1 MKSKLL
7 ASLVASTLVSLSA
20 RAETP
25 AAPMPSAATPA
36 PAAVA
41 APQAPKFSD
50 DQVLEVLG
58 WYIGKSSGLADF
70 ELTAEQLDVIVRGMR
85 LAHAGKDAPSELQAI
100 GPDVD
105 KFIKERRAV
114 AMEKMS
120 AKAKEEGAKALA
132 EATARP
138 GALKTPSGVI
148 YEILKPGEGVFPKA
162 TDTVSVQYIGK
173 LPDGSTFDSSYESGQ
188 PVEFPLAGVIPGWT
202 EGIQKINKGGKIR
215 LTIPSD
221 LAYGPEPR
229 QGIPANSVLIFEV
242 ELVDIKAPVAE
253 PAAPVP
259 ATAPEPAK

>member
-7 ASLVASTLVSLSA
+7 ASLVASTLVTLSA
-20 RAETP
+20 RAEAP
-25 AAPMPSAATPA
+25 AAPTA
-36 PAAVA
+36 PAAAPAAAA
-41 APQAPKFSD
+41 APQASKFSEA
-50 DQVLEVLG
+50 QVLEVLG
-58 WYIGKSSGLADF
+58 WYIGKSSGLSDF
-70 ELTAEQLDVIVRGMR
+70 ELTGEQLEVIIRGMR

-105 KFIKERRAV
+105 KFIKERRTV
-114 AMEKMS
+114 AMARMA
-120 AKAKEEGAKALA
+120 AKAKEEGGKALA
-132 EATARP
+132 EAAARP
-138 GALKTPSGVI
+138 GAQKTASGVI
-148 YEILKPGEGVFPKA
+148 FEILKPGEGAFPKA

-188 PVEFPLAGVIPGWT
+188 PVEFPLSGVIPGWT

-221 LAYGPEPR
+221 LAYGSEPR

-242 ELVDIKAPVAE
+242 ELVDIKAPAAE

-259 ATAPEPAK
+259 AQAVAPEPAK